1 MDAKQLLQKY
11 HGKMVRH
18 AIIKSLMLALIPAFV
33 ALLVTSAIWWFFGL
47 KALWLCPVIALAV
60 LGGFTPLFYK
70 TKYRPSIKNT
80 ARSVDALGLEER
92 LVTMTEFEGQ
102 SSVLIEAQR
111 RDAMEKI
118 STVSEKLIK
127 FAVPVVTIVALSVSA
142 VLGIGMT
149 TVAAV
154 TEQPGMDVILG
165 LVTPDPEKFDLEYA
179 FEGDG
184 DIQGEII
191 QQVEEGQAGTP
202 VTAVPAEGWVF
213 VQWSDGLSEPYR
225 YEKRVM
231 ADTTIT
237 AIFEMVELMDDQED
251 QQGQGGPG
259 DGEMMPGGEQQ
270 EGEGQPGKD
279 SPESDQ
285 GQPQASGQYLNINQV
300 YDGQTYYGGEVF
312 ENAYEDVV
320 EELLTNEELSEAEK
334 EIIERYFDTIKK

>member
-1 MDAKQLLQKY
+1 MDAKKLLQKY
-11 HGKMVRH
+11 HGKMVKH

-33 ALLVTSAIWWFFGL
+33 VLLVTSAIWWFFGL
-47 KALWLCPVIALAV
+47 KFLWLCPIIALVVA
-60 LGGFTPLFYK
+60 GAFTALFYK
-70 TKYRPSIKNT
+70 KKYRPTIKNT

-111 RDAMEKI
+111 KDAVEKI
-118 STVSEKLIK
+118 ATVSEKLLK
-127 FAVPVVTIVALSVSA
+127 FAVPVVMIVALSVTA

-154 TEQPGMDVILG
+154 TETPGMDVILG
-165 LVTPDPEKFDLEYA
+165 LVTPDPDKFDLVYE

-213 VQWSDGLSEPYR
+213 VQWSDGLTEPYR

-237 AIFEMVELMDDQED
+237 AIFEMVEIMDDQED
-251 QQGQGGPG
+251 GAG
-259 DGEMMPGGEQQ
+259 MPGPDGGEKAPGGDQQ
-270 EGEGQPGKD
+270 EGDGLPSPE
-279 SPESDQ
+279 SPESDE

-312 ENAYEDVV
+312 TNAYEDVV
-320 EELLTNEELSEAEK
+320 EELLSNEELSDIEK
-334 EIIERYFDTIKK
+334 EIIERYFATIKK